1 MLLKTVILFLSTSF
15 SWRIFSVFGC
25 CFFAIAWLH
34 ITEQTERTF
43 TSKRRHNTYQYRHS
57 VLADSQDWHC
67 LRNLRPAC
75 QQKIWNQCSIE
86 DSFRTGIDIMFPL
99 SAKSVHIPEIT
110 VASPTE
116 TIWNPVPI
124 RGNPQEDRLWKPSSQ
139 STSVPSASPPN
150 DGQRG
155 MGVAVLALPP
165 DCLSTL
171 SGNQLLELL

>member
-1 MLLKTVILFLSTSF
+1 MTKESKIPWQHLVYAVEDSDPVLINQVSLDGL
-15 SWRIFSVFGC
+15 FSVFGC

-43 TSKRRHNTYQYRHS
+43 TSKRRHNAYQYRHS
-57 VLADSQDWHC
+57 VLANSQDWHC

-116 TIWNPVPI
+116 TIWKNP
-124 RGNPQEDRLWKPSSQ
+124 DSWKPPGGPAVEAKQ
-139 STSVPSASPPN
+139 SKYFSA
-150 DGQRG
+150 
-155 MGVAVLALPP
+155 
-165 DCLSTL
+165 
-171 SGNQLLELL
+171 